1 MIVVDA
7 SVLVSRLVPSDVH
20 HAESTRWLAQE
31 VGAGTEIVGPI
42 LLLIEVGAAIARRTG
57 DPALGHQAVNQILR
71 LPRLRLVP
79 LDHRLGLLAMQL
91 GVDLRLRGA
100 DAVYVAVAHQL
111 GIPLVSWDRE
121 HHNRAGGLITVLTP
135 T

>member
-1 MIVVDA
+1 M
-7 SVLVSRLVPSDVH
+7 VLVKSM
-20 HAESTRWLAQE
+20 
-31 VGAGTEIVGPI
+31 
-42 LLLIEVGAAIARRTG
+42 ARRTG
-57 DPALGHQAVNQILR
+57 DPALGHEAVNQILR

-79 LDHRLGLLAMQL
+79 VDHDLGLLAMQL
-91 GVDLRLRGA
+91 GVDLRLRAA

-121 HHNRAGGLITVLTP
+121 HHSRAGTLITVFAP